1 MNMNMRSK
9 TGLAA
14 IAIAAICGGSSWTP
28 SVQASDHDESIEVKE
43 DASMDITDLYI
54 FDSGG
59 GNTTIIVC
67 WAGFN
72 DSRPQPD
79 TAALYDNAA
88 LYTIHIDNDGDN
100 EADHQIYWRYG
111 SNAMDQWG
119 IQWTGIPGTDAP
131 VVGAVETVIDTGGTS
146 RVWTGHADD
155 PFFFDAGGYLM
166 TLDTGTLSFSNTA
179 DFLAGFN
186 VTAAALEIDTEL
198 LVDGTNPIQVWV
210 TASRAN

>member
-79 TAALYDNAA
+79 AEPLFDDDA
-88 LYTIHIDNDGDN
+88 LYTIWIDNNMDN
-100 EADHQIYWRYG
+100 EADHAIYWRYG
-111 SNAMDQWG
+111 LNNLEEWG
-119 IQWTGIPGTDAP
+119 VRWEGVPGAGGNVSGPVESIFDAGE
-131 VVGAVETVIDTGGTS
+131 GA
-146 RVWTGHADD
+146 RVWTGHAED
-155 PFFFDAGGYLM
+155 PFFFDALGYLE
-166 TLDTGTLSFSNTA
+166 TLDTGTVAITNANDL
-179 DFLAGFN
+179 LAGLN
-186 VTAAALEIDTEL
+186 VTAAAIEIETDL
-198 LVDGTNPIQVWV
+198 LGDGPMQVWT
-210 TASRAN
+210 TAARKE

>member
-1 MNMNMRSK
+1 MHKVRRK
-9 TGLAA
+9 FGLAA
-14 IAIAAICGGSSWTP
+14 IGIAAVCGGIWSGSDV
-28 SVQASDHDESIEVKE
+28 SASDHDEAPLVKE
-43 DASMDITDLYI
+43 DAAQDITDLYV
-54 FDSGG
+54 FASD
-59 GNTTIIVC
+59 NETTTIIVC